1 MLLEV
6 GLPLSL
12 AFIMFSLGF
21 GLTFADFARVLTM
34 PRAVVVGVVL
44 QVMAIPAV
52 AYLMLMVF
60 DLPPALAFGVMI
72 LSFCPGGVTSNI
84 LTKLGGGSVA
94 LSITLTAVVSLL
106 SVLTVPALVGWA
118 GVTFLGAAAP
128 EIDVLSIGLT
138 MFAITAVPV
147 LIGLF
152 ARRLSGAKADRAEKV
167 ISLLA
172 MVLFLLIVVA
182 AIASNWALIVDN
194 IGTLGPVLV
203 AINVVLLVLGV
214 AVARGLGL
222 SGGEG
227 ICISV
232 EMGVQNATL
241 GITVAGLVAQ
251 TAGLPEYALPSALYG
266 ITMYLVTIPGLF
278 VLRSLFSKSK
288 ALSGRGQSGRGT

>member
-34 PRAVVVGVVL
+34 PRAVVAGVAL
-44 QVMAIPAV
+44 QVLAIPAV

-152 ARRLSGAKADRAEKV
+152 SRRQSGGKAARAEKV

-182 AIASNWALIVDN
+182 AIATNWALIVEN

-278 VLRSLFSKSK
+278 VLRALFAK
-288 ALSGRGQSGRGT
+288 A

>member
-34 PRAVVVGVVL
+34 PRAVATGVVL
-44 QVMAIPAV
+44 QVLAIPAV
-52 AYLMLMVF
+52 AYLMLIVF
-60 DLPPALAFGVMI
+60 DLSPALAFGVMI

-106 SVLTVPALVGWA
+106 SVITVPALVGWA
-118 GVTFLGAAAP
+118 GTAFLGTAAP

-147 LIGLF
+147 VIGLF
-152 ARRLSGAKADRAEKV
+152 ARRFSGAKAARAEKMV
-167 ISLLA
+167 SLLA

-182 AIASNWALIVDN
+182 AVGTNWVLIVEN

-214 AVARGLGL
+214 AVARAL
-222 SGGEG
+222 SLTGGEG

-266 ITMYLVTIPGLF
+266 ITMYLVTIPGLL
-278 VLRSLFSKSK
+278 VLRALFSK
-288 ALSGRGQSGRGT
+288 G

>member
-34 PRAVVVGVVL
+34 PRAVATGVVL
-44 QVMAIPAV
+44 QVLAIPAV

-106 SVLTVPALVGWA
+106 SVITVPALVGWS
-118 GVTFLGAAAP
+118 GTTFLGTAAP

-147 LIGLF
+147 VIGLF
-152 ARRLSGAKADRAEKV
+152 ARRFSGVKAERAEKV

-182 AIASNWALIVDN
+182 AVGTNWVLIVDN

-222 SGGEG
+222 TGGEG

-278 VLRSLFSKSK
+278 VLRALFSK
-288 ALSGRGQSGRGT
+288 G